1 MNGIVSFRLCTLT
14 DKELVEAVDKATDE
28 MYKTLDVPARHIP
41 ARPNRDYDLLI
52 GELVQ
57 RFIEAKG
64 IIPVLYTKNLSQQGE
79 QC

>member
-1 MNGIVSFRLCTLT
+1 MNGIVNFRLCTLT
-14 DKELVEAVDKATDE
+14 DQELVEAVDKATDE
-28 MYKTLDVPARHIP
+28 MYKTLDVPTRHIP
-41 ARPNRDYDLLI
+41 ARPNSDFDLLV

-64 IIPVLYTKNLSQQGE
+64 IPISDTKNISQQGE

>member
-14 DKELVEAVDKATDE
+14 DKELIEKIDEKTDQ
-28 MYKTLDVPARHIP
+28 MFRTGDIPTRYIP
-41 ARPNRDYDLLI
+41 ARPNSDYDLLV

-64 IIPVLYTKNLSQQGE
+64 IEFKDIKDLSQQGE